1 MEMKFSDRIFNQRGD
16 SQTIKVSVR
25 PSYTGAGTDTENLEK
40 TILITVFDGWD
51 NEPKGEQ
58 KILISKEQSL
68 KLLLM
73 LQKIHY

>member
-1 MEMKFSDRIFNQRGD
+1 MKMQFSETIFNPRGD
-16 SQTIKVSVR
+16 GQNIKVDVSTQYIGVD
-25 PSYTGAGTDTENLEK
+25 SMEK
-40 TILITVFDGWD
+40 IILITVFDGYS